1 MTHRNAPMT
10 VEGRRRMVALVVEAG
25 WSQRRVA
32 ERFQVSPATV
42 SRWVRRHRSG
52 AGLQDRSSRPHRS
65 PHRLAQRTERRIIAM
80 RFTKR
85 WGPHRIGYHLGIPR
99 STVGRVL
106 ARYRMPKLECI
117 DQATGLPVRRPQ
129 PHRYEVDAP
138 GQLVHVDVKKLGR
151 IPDGGGWRAHGRGSV
166 QDLRAQSA
174 RTKAARAK
182 ASPSRGYRYLHHA
195 VDDHSRLVYSEI
207 LDDEKKHTAAGFW
220 NRANAFFDTIGVTV
234 EAVMTDN
241 GSCYRSGDFRQA
253 LGPDI
258 KHKRTRPRRPQTNG
272 KAERFNRTL
281 MVEWAY
287 ARPYS
292 SEAEREAAYETFLH
306 DYNQHRAHT
315 AIGGLTPAD
324 RVHNLTGNYN

>member
-220 NRANAFFDTIGVTV
+220 NRA
-234 EAVMTDN
+234 
-241 GSCYRSGDFRQA
+241 
-253 LGPDI
+253 
-258 KHKRTRPRRPQTNG
+258 
-272 KAERFNRTL
+272 
-281 MVEWAY
+281 
-287 ARPYS
+287 
-292 SEAEREAAYETFLH
+292 
-306 DYNQHRAHT
+306 
-315 AIGGLTPAD
+315 
-324 RVHNLTGNYN
+324 